1 MTIPLPTLEEL
12 LRTITTIETALGDKT
27 KINEFIAR
35 YGETVGPKEYE
46 AWRTSARTKLQAT
59 TALYRQAKTIAREE
73 RRKLPIVQLL
83 DRVWRTLADYPEQAE
98 LREQIRLFVRKEYNI
113 FLLSNS
119 KRKKTNRS
127 RDETG

>member
-1 MTIPLPTLEEL
+1 MAKPLGQRST
-12 LRTITTIETALGDKT
+12 RHD
-27 KINEFIAR
+27 
-35 YGETVGPKEYE
+35 E
-46 AWRTSARTKLQAT
+46 AWRTSARTKLQVT
-59 TALYRQAKTIAREE
+59 TTLYRQAKTIAQEE

-83 DRVWRTLADYPEQAE
+83 DHVWRTLADYPEQAE

-127 RDETG
+127 QDDTG